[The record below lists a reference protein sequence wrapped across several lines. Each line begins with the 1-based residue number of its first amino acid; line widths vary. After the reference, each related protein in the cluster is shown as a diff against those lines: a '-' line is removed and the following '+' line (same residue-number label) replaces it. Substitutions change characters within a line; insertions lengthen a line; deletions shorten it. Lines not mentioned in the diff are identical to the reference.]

1 MFTNWHWNWIC
12 CGKTMLSLTPVEP
25 PFRFSLSNLMQWFS
39 DPGVRLPWEVQTTW
53 WETEG
58 DKNKKARW
66 LLSAPLV
73 PFLFL
78 SSSFSTS
85 EGLSSLQPHH
95 GECAHGA
102 TYSCIGQQDLPG
114 IRWGK
119 ASGSWGVG
127 WCRGSC
133 GSCAAQHSSGGSC
146 WEMECRISERWFS
159 QRRRPLTYPQRGK
172 DTSQTDS
179 SCLMATGNMDP
190 RYFQITYFLYAFT
203 PTNRSCL

>member
-1 MFTNWHWNWIC
+1 MFTNWQWNWIC
-12 CGKTMLSLTPVEP
+12 WGKTMLSLTPLEP

-39 DPGVRLPWEVQTTW
+39 NPRVGLPWDVQTTW

-78 SSSFSTS
+78 SSSFSTN

-95 GECAHGA
+95 VGCAHGA

-114 IRWGK
+114 TRGWRPV
-119 ASGSWGVG
+119 ARGVWADAG
-127 WCRGSC
+127 EAVALLRRFLLRDG
-133 GSCAAQHSSGGSC
+133 AQDLRK
-146 WEMECRISERWFS
+146 MVQPKER
-159 QRRRPLTYPQRGK
+159 
-172 DTSQTDS
+172 
-179 SCLMATGNMDP
+179 
-190 RYFQITYFLYAFT
+190 T
-203 PTNRSCL
+203 PDLPPKR